1 VLVDAVD
8 AAVEVEMGLFGV
20 GLEKLVLVIGIVHT
34 HSEMW

>member
-1 VLVDAVD
+1 
-8 AAVEVEMGLFGV
+8 MGLFGV